1 MMIVM
6 KEGATQAE
14 VDAVIRR
21 VESVG
26 AHAHISAG
34 ELVTVIGAIGDREHV
49 ANLGLEGAPGVDHLV
64 PILKP
69 YKLASLQYRRGDRT
83 VLEIDGR
90 RIGGEHFATIAGPCT
105 VESREVLLDAARTV
119 RDAGA
124 QFLRGGAYKP
134 RTSPYSFQGLGEA
147 GLRLLAEAKAETGL
161 PIVTELMDVRDLEPV
176 LEVADVVQLGARNM
190 QNYTLL
196 TEVGRAGKPVLLKRG
211 LSATL
216 EELLMAAEY
225 ILKEGNEQVMLCE
238 RGIRTYEPSYRFTLD
253 LMAVPVLR
261 ELTHLP
267 IVIDPSHA
275 AGKRSLVEPLS
286 LAAAAAGAD
295 GIIVEIHPS
304 PEDAVCDGPQALYAD
319 DFAAYLRKLEA
330 AAELAGKQFTTVCDA
345 AHAASRVLPRRDRVR
360 IAVLGVGLIG
370 GSIGLAA
377 REYVEDA
384 EVVGF
389 GRDPERLRMAVERG
403 AIHRAAA
410 SMDEAV
416 EGAQLC
422 FACAP
427 VGVLPE
433 LVRAALEASGPDTV
447 VTDVGSTKQDLVE
460 RTPDPRFVG
469 GHPIAGAETAGVE
482 HARADLF
489 QGAVWYLTPHEQS
502 GGLLY
507 ERLHRFVVDV
517 GARPVAVDAET
528 HDRLVAVFS
537 HLPHVL
543 ANVLASQAAGR
554 LLEHGEAL
562 RQVGPSFR
570 DMTRVAGANTAMWS
584 DIYRS
589 NRAAIIEEISAF
601 RRELDEVENLLRDG
615 GVEGWNDR
623 ARDDRRALLEAGSAE
638 GPVHELRITVPNRP
652 GIVAQVA
659 LELGRAGVNIVDMA
673 LAPASDMRTGAM
685 TLWIAGDSQ
694 ATRAREL
701 IEALGFPVGS
711 E

>member
-69 YKLASLQYRRGDRT
+69 YKLASLQYRRGERT

-119 RDAGA
+119 RDAGG

-161 PIVTELMDVRDLEPV
+161 PIVTELMDVRDLDAV

-238 RGIRTYEPSYRFTLD
+238 RGIRTFEPSYRFTLD

-304 PEDAVCDGPQALYAD
+304 PEEAVCDGPQALYAD

-330 AAELAGKQFTTVCDA
+330 AAELAGKQFTTV
-345 AHAASRVLPRRDRVR
+345 
-360 IAVLGVGLIG
+360 G
-370 GSIGLAA
+370 
-377 REYVEDA
+377 
-384 EVVGF
+384 
-389 GRDPERLRMAVERG
+389 
-403 AIHRAAA
+403 
-410 SMDEAV
+410 
-416 EGAQLC
+416 
-422 FACAP
+422 
-427 VGVLPE
+427 
-433 LVRAALEASGPDTV
+433 
-447 VTDVGSTKQDLVE
+447 
-460 RTPDPRFVG
+460 
-469 GHPIAGAETAGVE
+469 
-482 HARADLF
+482 
-489 QGAVWYLTPHEQS
+489 
-502 GGLLY
+502 
-507 ERLHRFVVDV
+507 
-517 GARPVAVDAET
+517 
-528 HDRLVAVFS
+528 
-537 HLPHVL
+537 
-543 ANVLASQAAGR
+543 
-554 LLEHGEAL
+554 
-562 RQVGPSFR
+562 
-570 DMTRVAGANTAMWS
+570 
-584 DIYRS
+584 
-589 NRAAIIEEISAF
+589 
-601 RRELDEVENLLRDG
+601 
-615 GVEGWNDR
+615 
-623 ARDDRRALLEAGSAE
+623 
-638 GPVHELRITVPNRP
+638 
-652 GIVAQVA
+652 
-659 LELGRAGVNIVDMA
+659 
-673 LAPASDMRTGAM
+673 
-685 TLWIAGDSQ
+685 
-694 ATRAREL
+694 
-701 IEALGFPVGS
+701 
-711 E
+711 